1 MFFTQPL
8 KERIAQL
15 EDELFS
21 VSQVKDTLD
30 NRMFTLE
37 LDKEGCI
44 TFANTQVLAELGY
57 TEAQLIGKPLLDLVP
72 STAKQAKHS
81 LQFKRAILDKSAWV
95 GAVQLL
101 NAQDQHVWLR
111 AFFHPTLNK
120 QQGFEKFDLHAS
132 VLTRTIETS
141 RENKDLVKAIN
152 RSMAVIEFDLE
163 GHVLKANDQFLAGVG
178 YAKEEIIGKHHR
190 MFCEPAEANST
201 GYTEF
206 WQKLQKGQ
214 FISSRFKR
222 VNKFGEPIW
231 LEATYNPVF
240 NEQDVLYKVV
250 KFATVITEQVNL
262 EMAVSQAA
270 DIAYGTSTETD
281 KAAKQGATVLDE
293 MVHVMDD
300 LAKQMEQAAA
310 EMAELDKQS
319 QQIAAIVQSISSIA
333 EQTNLL
339 ALNAA
344 IEAARA
350 GEQGRGFAVVADEVR
365 QLALRTSNSTV
376 EIVDVVKQNRSLTK
390 HTVEVIELG
399 KTKAEL
405 GFNLASESGSMM
417 SDIQHGAQKVVDA
430 VGQFSQKIK

>member
-163 GHVLKANDQFLAGVG
+163 GHILKANDQFLAGVG

-190 MFCEPAEANST
+190 MFCEPEEANST
-201 GYTEF
+201 GYAEF

-333 EQTNLL
+333 EQT
-339 ALNAA
+339 
-344 IEAARA
+344 
-350 GEQGRGFAVVADEVR
+350 
-365 QLALRTSNSTV
+365 
-376 EIVDVVKQNRSLTK
+376 
-390 HTVEVIELG
+390 
-399 KTKAEL
+399 
-405 GFNLASESGSMM
+405 
-417 SDIQHGAQKVVDA
+417 
-430 VGQFSQKIK
+430 

>member
-37 LDKEGCI
+37 LDREGHI
-44 TFANTQVLAELGY
+44 TFANTQVLAELGF

-72 STAKQAKHS
+72 SSAKDAKHY
-81 LQFKRAILDKSAWV
+81 LHFKQAILDKSAWV

>member
-190 MFCEPAEANST
+190 MFCEPEEANST
-201 GYTEF
+201 GYAEF

-405 GFNLASESGSMM
+405 GFNLASESGNVM

>member
-15 EDELFS
+15 EDELFR

-190 MFCEPAEANST
+190 MFCEPEEANST

-399 KTKAEL
+399 KTKAEQ

>member
-190 MFCEPAEANST
+190 MFCEPEEANST

-399 KTKAEL
+399 KTKAEQ

>member
-190 MFCEPAEANST
+190 MFCEPEEANST
-201 GYTEF
+201 GYAEF

-399 KTKAEL
+399 KTKAEQ

>member
-1 MFFTQPL
+1 MAFFL
-8 KERIAQL
+8 
-15 EDELFS
+15 
-21 VSQVKDTLD
+21 
-30 NRMFTLE
+30 
-37 LDKEGCI
+37 
-44 TFANTQVLAELGY
+44 
-57 TEAQLIGKPLLDLVP
+57 LIQMSAPWK
-72 STAKQAKHS
+72 
-81 LQFKRAILDKSAWV
+81 AILSSSF
-95 GAVQLL
+95 
-101 NAQDQHVWLR
+101 N
-111 AFFHPTLNK
+111 
-120 QQGFEKFDLHAS
+120 
-132 VLTRTIETS
+132 
-141 RENKDLVKAIN
+141 
-152 RSMAVIEFDLE
+152 
-163 GHVLKANDQFLAGVG
+163 
-178 YAKEEIIGKHHR
+178 YEIIDLGV
-190 MFCEPAEANST
+190 MVPA
-201 GYTEF
+201 
-206 WQKLQKGQ
+206 QKIIDTAIKEN
-214 FISSRFKR
+214 
-222 VNKFGEPIW
+222 V
-231 LEATYNPVF
+231 
-240 NEQDVLYKVV
+240 DVIGLSGL
-250 KFATVITEQVNL
+250 ITP
-262 EMAVSQAA
+262 S
-270 DIAYGTSTETD
+270 
-281 KAAKQGATVLDE
+281 LDE

-399 KTKAEL
+399 KTKAEQ

>member
-15 EDELFS
+15 EDELFR

-37 LDKEGCI
+37 LDREGRI
-44 TFANTQVLAELGY
+44 TFANTQVLAELGF

-72 STAKQAKHS
+72 SSAKDAKHY
-81 LQFKRAILDKSAWV
+81 LHFKRAILDKSAWV

-111 AFFHPTLNK
+111 AFFHPILNK
-120 QQGFEKFDLHAS
+120 QHGFEKFDLHAS

-163 GHVLKANDQFLAGVG
+163 GHVLKANEQFLAGVG
-178 YAKEEIIGKHHR
+178 YTKDEIIGKHHR

-201 GYTEF
+201 GYAEF
-206 WQKLQKGQ
+206 WHKLQKGQ

-319 QQIAAIVQSISSIA
+319 QHIAAIVQSISSIA
-333 EQTNLL
+333 DQTNLL

-405 GFNLASESGSMM
+405 GFNLASESGNVM